1 MFTALASLR
10 LTWAGPAALNY
21 AYSLYPAGTLVR
33 RFGAC
38 EKRLKAV
45 MDVSDGFT
53 KSEGIIPQV
62 DAHLTVQGRGLI
74 DERIPIDHRPVAQ
87 VAKELSIS
95 R

>member
-1 MFTALASLR
+1 
-10 LTWAGPAALNY
+10 
-21 AYSLYPAGTLVR
+21 
-33 RFGAC
+33 
-38 EKRLKAV
+38 